1 MSHLIGQQLGSYILT
16 DFLGEGAFAT
26 VYLAEH
32 IRLHNRVAIKVLSTR
47 LTDDSVEHFLAE
59 AQIIA
64 RLNHP
69 HIVRVF
75 DFNVENGT
83 AYLVEDF
90 APHGTLR
97 LLNPSGTR
105 LPLDIF
111 VNYTIRLLDPLH
123 YAHDQTDFHP
133 DVRHTHLLLL

>member
-1 MSHLIGQQLGSYILT
+1 MSHLIGQRLGSYILT
-16 DFLGEGAFAT
+16 DLVGERGFAT
-26 VYLAEH
+26 VYLADH

-59 AQIIA
+59 ARIIA

-83 AYLVEDF
+83 AYIVEDF

-97 LLNPSGTR
+97 QLHPSATR
-105 LPLDIF
+105 LPLDL
-111 VNYTIRLLDPLH
+111 VANYTKHIADPV
-123 YAHDQTDFHP
+123 Q
-133 DVRHTHLLLL
+133 